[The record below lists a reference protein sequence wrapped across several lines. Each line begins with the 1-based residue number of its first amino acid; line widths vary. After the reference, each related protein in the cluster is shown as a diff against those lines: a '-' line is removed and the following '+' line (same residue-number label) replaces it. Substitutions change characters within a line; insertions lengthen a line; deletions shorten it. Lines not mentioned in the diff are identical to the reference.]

1 MPTSD
6 TTPNPLLSIT
16 DLIDYAS
23 VRPEH
28 VVPAVKSLAAQVEAA
43 LEKADAP
50 STPASWENTVEPLEK
65 AVLAFGRAWGA
76 VGHLQSVVD
85 TPALRDAFNEALP
98 IATDL
103 FLRLS
108 QDEKLCDKY
117 RELAASPEF
126 EELAPVRRRIVER
139 ELRDFRLS
147 GASLPKVQR
156 ERVKAIGQELS
167 QTSQKFSENLLD
179 ATNAYELIIEDEN
192 VLPAFRRKRSPS
204 IGRVPKLPGKRA
216 FA

>member
-1 MPTSD
+1 MFNFLKKIMPTSD

-85 TPALRDAFNEALP
+85 TPALRDAFNEALLTLCKEKEVYFVNV
-98 IATDL
+98 AECMK
-103 FLRLS
+103 
-108 QDEKLCDKY
+108 DENGMLPD
-117 RELAASPEF
+117 EASPADGMH
-126 EELAPVRRRIVER
+126 LGP
-139 ELRDFRLS
+139 D
-147 GASLPKVQR
+147 
-156 ERVKAIGQELS
+156 
-167 QTSQKFSENLLD
+167 
-179 ATNAYELIIEDEN
+179 
-192 VLPAFRRKRSPS
+192 
-204 IGRVPKLPGKRA
+204 
-216 FA
+216 